1 MTYERTF
8 GERALDA
15 GATADWIT
23 PVWEALRNVAQD
35 GRSYCVPSDTW
46 HAIQEDLAAAGVACW
61 GVAMHWIDGGYW
73 FTFSVQAGHAPA
85 VDALIGGKPDG
96 GRGKAIF
103 MLVVVLAILAAT
115 LGLVAVASGGGAL

>member
-8 GERALDA
+8 TEKALDA
-15 GATADWIT
+15 GASADWIT

-35 GRSYCVPSDTW
+35 GRSYCVPSETW

-61 GVAMHWIDGGYW
+61 GVSLHWVDNAYFI
-73 FTFSVQAGHAPA
+73 TFSVQAGHAET
-85 VDALIGGKPDG
+85 VDAMIGGKPTG

-103 MLVVVLAILAAT
+103 MLLVALVILAGAMA
-115 LGLVAVASGGGAL
+115 LVAAVGGAL

>member
-8 GERALDA
+8 TEKALDA

-46 HAIQEDLAAAGVACW
+46 HAIQDALAAAGVACW
-61 GVAMHWIDGGYW
+61 GVSLHWLDGAYW
-73 FTFSVQAGHAPA
+73 ITFSVQAGQAPT
-85 VDALIGGKPDG
+85 VDAMIGGKPTG

-103 MLVVVLAILAAT
+103 MLVVALAILAAAMA
-115 LGLVAVASGGGAL
+115 LVAAVGGVL

>member
-8 GERALDA
+8 YEKALDA
-15 GATADWIT
+15 GSSGDWIT

-35 GRSYCVPSDTW
+35 GRSYCVPSETW

-61 GVAMHWIDGGYW
+61 GVSLHWLDGAYW
-73 FTFSVQAGHAPA
+73 FTFSVQAGHAET
-85 VDALIGGKPDG
+85 VDAMIGGKPTG

-103 MLVVVLAILAAT
+103 MLLVALVILAGAMA
-115 LGLVAVASGGGAL
+115 LVAAAVGGVP

>member
-8 GERALDA
+8 TEKALDA
-15 GATADWIT
+15 GASADWIT
-23 PVWEALRNVAQD
+23 PVWEALRTVAQD

-61 GVAMHWIDGGYW
+61 GVSLHWVDNAYFI
-73 FTFSVQAGHAPA
+73 TFSVQAGHAET
-85 VDALIGGKPDG
+85 VDAMIGGKPTG

-103 MLVVVLAILAAT
+103 ML
-115 LGLVAVASGGGAL
+115 LVALVIMAGAMALVAAVGGVL